1 MSTLLCGF
9 PKLSYYAD
17 VHNVQPYSQNIHDK
31 GIFCLLSLLRQ
42 EKVRMVEAQ
51 RMKVTV
57 VRYEE
62 EGKKKGKPVRKKEE
76 ERWKEDRR

>member
-1 MSTLLCGF
+1 
-9 PKLSYYAD
+9 
-17 VHNVQPYSQNIHDK
+17 
-31 GIFCLLSLLRQ
+31 
-42 EKVRMVEAQ
+42 MVEAQ

-62 EGKKKGKPVRKKEE
+62 EGKRKGKPVRKKEE